1 MEKDVFVK
9 IIDAIVEFIRI
20 SDGLNDVLKTDVNF
34 GIKQIEE
41 IVEALEIQFDDVENW
56 VYWWLFESGEKKE
69 MTMTIPY
76 TTHHKNIVDVWE
88 VYESDG
94 EYKIELPTAGDLYDF
109 LDWNMAN
116 S

>member
-1 MEKDVFVK
+1 MEKEVFVK

-20 SDGLNDVLKTDVNF
+20 SDGLNDVLKSDVDF

-41 IVEALEIQFDDVENW
+41 IVEALEIQFDDVERW
-56 VYWWLFESGEKKE
+56 IFWWLYEAGETKE
-69 MTMTIPY
+69 MTYKVYLNRRMTNNKDKWEIY
-76 TTHHKNIVDVWE
+76 DTQDVTI
-88 VYESDG
+88 
-94 EYKIELPTAGDLYDF
+94 KLPTAGDLYDF